1 MKSKPHVSG
10 IPIGRS
16 LPKRTCYWRYL
27 KYVLRHKWYVLLE
40 CRRLNMFWTGIV
52 HDLSKFSIAE
62 WKAYAEWF
70 QSDQGHKFNG
80 GFAWECSAHERMKE
94 AFNKAWEHHWKNNP
108 HHWEYWV
115 VGMQREELP
124 PNCYMPENVA
134 KEMYADWVGANK
146 AQGGKGV
153 IDWYEKN
160 KDRMSIHQLTRNYME
175 SKLIYTQ
182 DNLLS
187 KAYNDGISDYKD
199 RKPFRANYSEDEE
212 LNTLYADAYL
222 AEESAIND

>member
-1 MKSKPHVSG
+1 MGSKPHVSG

-40 CRRLNMFWTGIV
+40 CKKLNMLWTGIM

-70 QSDQGHKFNG
+70 QSDQGFKFNG

-115 VGMQREELP
+115 VYGGDVP
-124 PNCYMPENVA
+124 PLCSYMPEEVA

-153 IDWYEKN
+153 INWYEGS
-160 KDRMSIHQLTRNYME
+160 KDRMKLHQLTRNFIENM
-175 SKLIYTQ
+175 IYSRY
-182 DNLLS
+182 NLLT
-187 KAYNDGISDYKD
+187 KAYNDGIDDYLD

-212 LNTLYADAYL
+212 LNALYAESYVG
-222 AEESAIND
+222 EESRIYD